1 MESLLC
7 RRRNI
12 AMTRVMDR
20 RNFLFGNAAA
30 AIAGVAAFHNHVFSD
45 ESSRLS
51 LDTMIGITT
60 GGLDFQRINRI
71 LTAFTLP
78 AFMRDEL
85 GMRLIDFNTRWLT
98 SYEPGYVDR
107 LRMAADDAD
116 CFFSNLKVNH
126 QIGDLYSQD
135 ANERKLAMANARQQV
150 EVAETLGARWIRF
163 PVPKISSTD
172 ASSKVSAHR
181 ELALFAEERGIQL
194 LVENGGWLKSDPD
207 SIQRVLKAIGRNVAA
222 GPDTGNWDDD
232 IRFEALKKTFPDAVT
247 CDFKVYDLD
256 ENNHHAKYDIRRCF
270 DIGRNAGF
278 RGPWAIEH
286 WNADTKAYVQETI
299 WLRDQLANWMAASE

>member
-1 MESLLC
+1 
-7 RRRNI
+7 
-12 AMTRVMDR
+12 MTPTMDR
-20 RNFLFGNAAA
+20 RDFLRGSAAA
-30 AIAGVAAFHNHVFSD
+30 AMAGFGAVLNWVRSA
-45 ESSRLS
+45 ESSKPS
-51 LDTMIGITT
+51 LDRLIGITT

-98 SYEPGYVDR
+98 SYERSYIERV
-107 LRMAADDAD
+107 RMAADDAN

-126 QIGDLYSQD
+126 KFGDLYSQD
-135 ANERKLAMANARQQV
+135 SDERKLAISNARQQV
-150 EVAETLGARWIRF
+150 EVAAMLGARWIRF
-163 PVPKISSTD
+163 PVPKISSPD
-172 ASSKVSAHR
+172 DSSKVSAHR

-207 SIQRVLKAIGRNVAA
+207 SIQRVVKAIGHNVAS
-222 GPDTGNWDDD
+222 GPDTGNWDDGV
-232 IRFEALKKTFPDAVT
+232 RYEALMKSFPGAVT

-256 ENNHHAKYDIRRCF
+256 DNNRHAKYDIRRCF
-270 DIGRNAGF
+270 DIGWKSGF

-286 WNADTKAYVQETI
+286 WNDDTKAYVRETT
-299 WLRDQLANWMAASE
+299 WLRDQLAKWMTASQ